1 MLTMVIPSTMRE
13 RRLEEL
19 LAVLVPQ
26 MPVGGQTL
34 VVFDLEDAR
43 DRADHVSELIDRHP
57 EVEFV
62 FSQRKG
68 CWNATKVGLVL
79 AANEFVGWTADDAMP
94 QPDALVRGIGQFK
107 YVYPHGMGLLV
118 FEDLQHGGAI
128 AGHALTTKSF
138 LRCMFGGELLPEGFR
153 HLYLDTLIADRARD
167 LGRLYWAK
175 TIIFE
180 HVHWRTGKVERDA
193 LNERNETADVRL
205 GDKARKDELDREW
218 MAGGRRKA
226 LQYLGVFG

>member
-1 MLTMVIPSTMRE
+1 MIIPSTLRE
-13 RRLEEL
+13 SRLEQL

-26 MPVGGQTL
+26 MPDGGQTL

-43 DRADHVSELIDRHP
+43 ERANLVSELMDRHP

-62 FSQRKG
+62 FSHRKG
-68 CWNATKVGLVL
+68 CWNATKVGLSM
-79 AANEFVGWTADDAMP
+79 AEHEFVGWTADDAMP
-94 QPDALVRGIGQFK
+94 QPDALVRGIGQFR
-107 YVYPHGMGLLV
+107 YGYHNGMGLLV
-118 FEDLQHGGAI
+118 FEDLQNGGAV
-128 AGHALTTKSF
+128 AGHALTTKQF

-167 LGRLYWAK
+167 LGRLYYAK

-180 HVHWRTGKVERDA
+180 HKHWRTGKSERDA
-193 LNERNETADVRL
+193 LNERNEIGEIRL
-205 GDKARKDELDREW
+205 ADKARKDELDREW

-226 LQYLGVFG
+226 IQCLAGRP